1 MRMNLYAVHTCVHTP
16 TTPLK
21 AADRNEGLFSILSAS
36 HIFLSSPPPP
46 LSTVAKI
53 IKSDADQTQAE
64 TACCRGQGG
73 IYSSSHN
80 ITSVCH
86 TAVCVLVFI
95 LQSTKRWLGKVSV
108 PQLGCAHA
116 EDVVS
121 PVHISFLSYAFKAIL
136 LKSAVQ
142 IQCNYLY
149 TQKSQYEICCFL
161 FIFL

>member
-108 PQLGCAHA
+108 PPARLCPCRGCGLSCTHLIFVLCFQGYPFKISCTNPMQL
-116 EDVVS
+116 S
-121 PVHISFLSYAFKAIL
+121 
-136 LKSAVQ
+136 
-142 IQCNYLY
+142 LY
-149 TQKSQYEICCFL
+149 TEITV
-161 FIFL
+161 